1 MLKRGIGASIL
12 GNSGNGMEKWE
23 ETKRLVACLVE
34 NSSNS
39 VAYIIPSS
47 LLLII
52 LHSLVPDAH
61 ATIYTISKKVAIPY
75 FLEPTKMHCLL
86 MYQEIECFMKAF
98 LFYKELFQL
107 DVNNGFSK
115 LVFIQF

>member
-1 MLKRGIGASIL
+1 MLKRGIGASRL
-12 GNSGNGMEKWE
+12 GNSGNGKEKWE

-61 ATIYTISKKVAIPY
+61 AIIYTISKKVAIPY
-75 FLEPTKMHCLL
+75 FSRTHKNALPINVPGNRKLYESISLL
-86 MYQEIECFMKAF
+86 QRVI
-98 LFYKELFQL
+98 
-107 DVNNGFSK
+107 ST
-115 LVFIQF
+115 